1 MESSKKQEGEEDLI
15 GGAIVE
21 KKIESFDEQE
31 KLIKE
36 TFNEKQISVYTEFK
50 ALAE

>member
-1 MESSKKQEGEEDLI
+1 MKKLIISDMESSKKDEGGEDLV

-21 KKIESFDEQE
+21 RKLESFDEQE

-36 TFNEKQISVYTEFK
+36 TFNEKQI
-50 ALAE
+50 